1 MYIYIYIYIHLY
13 IYIIYT
19 YLYIYIYISTHTH
32 IYIYIFKYTHAY
44 KQPARRR
51 RWSHAFRQRHLEA
64 MKSSTSVPCRAIL
77 LTFAKIM
84 CQGISGGSIVSLLLH
99 LLHVFFFS
107 PIETRHCA
115 QERRFFWAL
124 GPRPSDFPGLTELE
138 KQFGCL

>member
-1 MYIYIYIYIHLY
+1 MYIYIYSSIHIYNIHIFIHIYIFQ
-13 IYIIYT
+13 
-19 YLYIYIYISTHTH
+19 HTH
-32 IYIYIFKYTHAY
+32 IYIFKYTHAY

-124 GPRPSDFPGLTELE
+124 GPCPSDFPGLTELE